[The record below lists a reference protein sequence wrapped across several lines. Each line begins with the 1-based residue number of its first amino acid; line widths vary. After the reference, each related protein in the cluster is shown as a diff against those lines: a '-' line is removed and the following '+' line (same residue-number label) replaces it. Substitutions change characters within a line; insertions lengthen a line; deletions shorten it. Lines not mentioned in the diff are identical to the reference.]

1 MISHPSK
8 SIERRFIISL
18 VLTGFILIA
27 EVIGGYWT
35 GSLALLSDAAH
46 VFMDIFALSISYFAL
61 RLSALPTDERHTY
74 GYHRFEVF
82 ASLINGI
89 TLAMVSIGIFWVAYQ
104 RIYEPEQIKGLELLL
119 IALLGLI
126 VNLIVA
132 LVLSSHHD
140 EETKDAN
147 VQSALYHV
155 LGDAASSVGVIGAA
169 FIIWQTGWILADP
182 LVSILI
188 GLIIAT
194 SSWKVIKSS
203 AHIMMEG
210 TPICFSLRDIEENMI
225 RSPRVAEVHD
235 LHIWNICSHHALLTA
250 HVVIADQ
257 SLVTAYEVM
266 DELKRGL
273 RDDFGIEHTTLQME
287 YKCCERDSIC
297 ITCDS

>member
-1 MISHPSK
+1 
-8 SIERRFIISL
+8 
-18 VLTGFILIA
+18 
-27 EVIGGYWT
+27 
-35 GSLALLSDAAH
+35 
-46 VFMDIFALSISYFAL
+46 
-61 RLSALPTDERHTY
+61 
-74 GYHRFEVF
+74 
-82 ASLINGI
+82 
-89 TLAMVSIGIFWVAYQ
+89 MVSIGIFWVAYQ

-155 LGDAASSVGVIGAA
+155 LGDAASSVGVIAAA

-188 GLIIAT
+188 GLIIAA

-235 LHIWNICSHHALLTA
+235 LHIWNICSHHAVLTA

-257 SLVTAYEVM
+257 SLITAYEVM
-266 DELKRGL
+266 DELKCGL

-297 ITCDS
+297 VTCDS